1 MIWRRDA
8 GRQSGRRGKQA
19 EQHATHYLEQQG
31 CEVVAR
37 NFHCR
42 LGEIDIIAR
51 DGGTLAFIEVRCRQ
65 NPRFGS
71 AAESV
76 TRSKQQRILA
86 AAQLYLAK
94 QPRSD
99 LPCRMD
105 VIEAQP
111 DTQGQWHFN
120 WLKNAFQE

>member
-1 MIWRRDA
+1 MIWQRERTP
-8 GRQSGRRGKQA
+8 GQRGKQA
-19 EQHATHYLEQQG
+19 EQGAASFLEQQG
-31 CEVVAR
+31 CEVVER

-42 LGEIDIIAR
+42 LGEIDIIVR
-51 DGGTLAFIEVRCRQ
+51 DGSTLVFVEVRCRQ

-76 TRSKQQRILA
+76 TRRKQQRLLA

-94 QPRSD
+94 HPRNE

-111 DTQGQWHFN
+111 DIQGRWQFN